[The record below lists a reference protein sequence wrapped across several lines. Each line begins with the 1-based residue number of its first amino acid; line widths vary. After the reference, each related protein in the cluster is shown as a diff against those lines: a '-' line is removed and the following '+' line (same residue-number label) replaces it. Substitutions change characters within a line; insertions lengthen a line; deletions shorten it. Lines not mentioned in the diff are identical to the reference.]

1 MRFGEMNIFHRH
13 QDNAGKGQIT
23 FSIANMVNPGTF
35 DVDNME
41 MFTTKGLTLFM
52 TLPNAGDSAKVFKL
66 MLSAAKQ
73 LAAEFGGQVLDGKRS
88 VMTKQTEQHYISKI
102 REFDRKSRL
111 AGY

>member
-1 MRFGEMNIFHRH
+1 
-13 QDNAGKGQIT
+13 
-23 FSIANMVNPGTF
+23 
-35 DVDNME
+35 
-41 MFTTKGLTLFM
+41 
-52 TLPNAGDSAKVFKL
+52 VFKL